1 MNIRMAVGG
10 VWLAMLAALL
20 HGCGGGTKLAEG
32 QIGGSGIT
40 SSGSITAF
48 GSVIVNG
55 VKFDSTSASVTING
69 ASQPNDGGL
78 RVGMVVKVKGW
89 LSSDRTTG
97 RATSIDY
104 ESEFRG
110 TVDAAPT
117 ITPTGG
123 SFAVFGQV
131 VLVDPTTVFDN
142 AVDLTTSIAA
152 GTIVEVSG
160 FRDSS
165 GQVHATRIEVK
176 STLPSTIEVRGTIGN
191 VTATTFTLGNITVN
205 YASATQKGFPTLGL
219 VNGLFVEVKAAA
231 LPVGGTLIASSVE
244 VQSAGIGAAEKEQA
258 EVEGLVNNFSGGTS
272 FTVNG
277 QAVSVNSST
286 TYSNGTA
293 ASLANN
299 IRVQV
304 EGTIGNGILVAAR
317 VQFGSASNI
326 SLKAQV
332 GNINLTGQT
341 LTVFGSPGVVVK
353 VTSTTSFRD
362 SSSAQMRIFGLGNIV
377 QGDRLSIK
385 GSKDGSNSITA
396 TLIERTNPDTKV
408 SLSGSVDSAV
418 IPIIVVLGVNAVTS
432 TTTQFLDANEKPT
445 SQNLFFNQLSGKV
458 VQLEGTF
465 NGSTINV
472 TAASLED

>member
-1 MNIRMAVGG
+1 
-10 VWLAMLAALL
+10 
-20 HGCGGGTKLAEG
+20 
-32 QIGGSGIT
+32 
-40 SSGSITAF
+40 
-48 GSVIVNG
+48 
-55 VKFDSTSASVTING
+55 
-69 ASQPNDGGL
+69 
-78 RVGMVVKVKGW
+78 
-89 LSSDRTTG
+89 
-97 RATSIDY
+97 
-104 ESEFRG
+104 
-110 TVDAAPT
+110 
-117 ITPTGG
+117 
-123 SFAVFGQV
+123 VFGQV

-142 AVDLTTSIAA
+142 GVDLATSIAM

-176 STLPSTIEVRGTIGN
+176 NAIPSTIEVRGTCGN

-205 YASATQKGFPTLGL
+205 YASATKNGFPTGGL
-219 VNGLFVEVKAAA
+219 VNGLFVEVKAPA
-231 LPVGGTLIASSVE
+231 LPVSGTLTASSVE

-258 EVEGLVNNFSGGTS
+258 EVEGLVNNFSGGTT

-286 TYSNGTA
+286 TYTNGTA

-304 EGTIGNGILVAAR
+304 DGTIGNGVLVASGVR
-317 VQFGSASNI
+317 FGSTSNI

-332 GNINLTGQT
+332 GNVNPTGHT

-353 VTSTTSFRD
+353 VTSTTSFLD
-362 SSSAQMRIFGLGNIV
+362 SSNAQMRIFGLGNIV

-418 IPIIVVLGVNAVTS
+418 IPIIVVLDINAVTS

-472 TAASLED
+472 TAAALED